1 MQPKAHFFVT
11 PGDFRTWLEHHDQS
25 SKELLVGFH
34 KKGSGKPTLT
44 WPESVDQALCFG
56 WIDGVR
62 RYIDQD
68 SYSIRFTPRKSTSK
82 WSSVN
87 IKRVAEVTALGLM
100 QPAGLKA
107 FEQRTEDKSSVYSYE
122 QRHTINLNDEQE
134 SLFRANKKAWA
145 FFEAQPHWYR
155 KTALWW
161 IMTAKRQ
168 ETQIKRLNQ
177 LIADSEQGQPIG
189 SLKRTKAPEHSI

>member
-1 MQPKAHFFVT
+1 MQPEAHFFAT
-11 PGDFRTWLEHHDQS
+11 PEDFRTWLKHHHQS
-25 SKELLVGFH
+25 SNELLVGFY
-34 KKGSGKPTLT
+34 KKGSGNPSLT

-62 RYIDQD
+62 RNIDQD

-87 IKRVAEVTALGLM
+87 IKRVTELTALGLM

-107 FEQRTEDKSSVYSYE
+107 FEQRTEDRSSVYAYE
-122 QRHTINLNDEQE
+122 QRHTIKLNDKQAA
-134 SLFRANKKAWA
+134 LFRANKKAWT
-145 FFEAQPHWYR
+145 FFEAQPNWYR

-161 IMTAKRQ
+161 IMSAKKE
-168 ETQIKRLNQ
+168 ETRLKRLTQ
-177 LIADSEQGQPIG
+177 LIADSEQGEPIAQ
-189 SLKRTKAPEHSI
+189 LRRAKP